1 MTAPVSLSA
10 HRARRQKPYPAV
22 FELPPCDMPVVR
34 PHEPESG
41 AARMATRLLRT
52 LLLLVLA
59 IWTVPALLGWLAH
72 NLLKGTP

>member
-41 AARMATRLLRT
+41 TARFVSRGLLA
-52 LLLLVLA
+52 LSL
-59 IWTVPALLGWLAH
+59 ILLGVWAWRSF
-72 NLLKGTP
+72 

>member
-41 AARMATRLLRT
+41 AARFVSLG
-52 LLLLVLA
+52 LLV
-59 IWTVPALLGWLAH
+59 IFFTVLGVWAWRS
-72 NLLKGTP
+72 LKGTP